1 MKRILSLTVLT
12 IMVGILAI
20 GSVAVSAIPVDT
32 NPPTINCGAPIIG
45 NPSTLMITMQDTESG
60 LYGISILASD
70 NVGSFISSGFESQP
84 IPLETTSEY
93 LQISRADENLQSSVT
108 VQVTDMAGN
117 VNTQTCTIPV
127 PSSVPEFDTSIVIV
141 LSTTAALLMLS
152 IKRPRISSSFK

>member
-1 MKRILSLTVLT
+1 VKRVLSLAFLT
-12 IMVGILAI
+12 ITVGILTI
-20 GSVAVSAIPVDT
+20 GSVAVYVPPVDT
-32 NPPTINCGAPIIG
+32 NPPAINCGAPVIG
-45 NPSTLMITMQDTESG
+45 NPSTLLVAMQDTESG

-70 NVGSFISSGFESQP
+70 NIGTVITSGFESQP